1 MRAQGSGRCP
11 WGWAEPGVPSRAQA
25 WAWVRTRFREAACL
39 QKNLKNVETTFL
51 EERRGREQLLSQQ
64 KKLIDRIRSK
74 DTGYRHQVS
83 PGVLKWVFQRALLTA
98 QPLPRTRRTDIPLT
112 YKKTSYGVSACLLH
126 PGQGTDRRGWQPFK

>member
-1 MRAQGSGRCP
+1 M
-11 WGWAEPGVPSRAQA
+11 
-25 WAWVRTRFREAACL
+25 
-39 QKNLKNVETTFL
+39 ETTFL

-64 KKLIDRIRSK
+64 KKLIDKIRSK

-98 QPLPRTRRTDIPLT
+98 QPLPRTRRTDTLT

-126 PGQGTDRRGWQPFK
+126 PRQGTDRRGWQPFK